1 MPHPLLTTAGF
12 SAREAAKQLI
22 LLEDHLACPD
32 KQCPDCISKHK
43 LSAEAFA
50 EEALALDG
58 AAKLPWLAG
67 LPRAIR
73 SAQTGPDFRG
83 IRKELTA
90 NLRDQGMIGLGRM
103 RALGAIGD
111 TYYLIRL
118 LDGMD
123 PYSWSQSDPAL
134 KLNMTMVQHAGK
146 EDTGGVFVPGAWLAA
161 CAADPATVAQL
172 LHQDPRVI
180 SAELLG
186 GETQDPAPAYVPPS
200 YVGETR
206 PAPGQPAVAN
216 AGYIPKLP
224 NDPTKSLSVV
234 DQALAQ
240 LPAGAQAPA
249 QAAIEQAG
257 KLPWWVWGLA
267 YLALK
272 GR

>member
-58 AAKLPWLAG
+58 AAKLPWLVG

-73 SAQTGPDFRG
+73 SAQTGQDFRV

-111 TYYLIRL
+111 TYYAVYL
-118 LDGMD
+118 LQGMD
-123 PYSWSQSDPAL
+123 PQSWASSDPAL
-134 KLNMTMVQHAGK
+134 KLNMTLVGK
-146 EDTGGVFVPGAWLAA
+146 DGYGGYTFA
-161 CAADPATVAQL
+161 CAADPATVSQL
-172 LHQDPRVI
+172 LHQDPRVV

-186 GETQDPAPAYVPPS
+186 GDTVDVAPATAPPS
-200 YVGETR
+200 YVGEAR
-206 PAPGQPAVAN
+206 PAPGTPAVAN
-216 AGYIPKLP
+216 AGYVPKLP

-249 QAAIEQAG
+249 QAALQQAG

-267 YLALK
+267 YLALR